1 MPRDSSVTKA
11 RAIAPRYS
19 CRLPRS
25 VGSRSNRSK
34 RSKRCF
40 RTNQVV
46 TKILDASTF
55 YPIKG
60 DESYHQDYYKKSPL
74 RYRFYRFN
82 CGRDAHL
89 KEIWG
94 ERATH

>member
-1 MPRDSSVTKA
+1 MFVSTPEER
-11 RAIAPRYS
+11 
-19 CRLPRS
+19 RLAEQ
-25 VGSRSNRSK
+25 SK
-34 RSKRCF
+34 QKVQAMF
-40 RTNQVV
+40 PDQQVV
-46 TKILDASTF
+46 TQILDASTF

-60 DESYHQDYYKKSPL
+60 DESYHQDYYKKSSL
-74 RYRFYRFN
+74 RHRFYRFN